1 MSRRDFV
8 DLTSDE
14 TTDIA
19 PPRKQSVGRPASTPL
34 TDRGKHSSH
43 VRVEEQTP
51 RTRTP
56 QMHSQKSTPVL
67 TRDKSPLKKS
77 KTTHDTPSSNHD
89 PAISGI
95 SIAKSHVNNSRVPEA
110 GGDVLRYGTSKLDLA
125 QSGALRSSPPL
136 RSSLSMD
143 TAKDDLSHFPDDN
156 FAKTSLPPRL
166 ILRGPSGDAPLPT
179 KGYGTRGAGFRSS
192 DTRETEEG
200 SSSDSRPISRR
211 VSTGNPINLL
221 NRELGGEPKRRINRS
236 RLGVSFSGQLHIDG
250 EDSDNDNAA
259 RAMRHSINAVIG
271 PLRKQ
276 SEESEISEEEI
287 IPKMRVASHKKANVA
302 TGSRRQRS
310 EGRNSS
316 GNDDLQEAASAQLL
330 NDVLEHPAK
339 PDPPRSEL
347 GKLLFPSSEL
357 DNDMTVDE
365 PRLGLKTPH
374 KDQRTH
380 KAQRTPNPMMEP
392 TKTEALGEQAQGN
405 ISEDDPSLRQTKL
418 VLDDAIDSNPVL
430 SKRPVPLGI
439 ESLTAMLRRHE
450 IAMWNDQ
457 AYLIKP
463 ALRQAKLDCIQAAQP
478 KLDQSLPD
486 PFSGILGDSFLPTEK
501 VQIDVKNQ
509 GRSKLQSRV
518 FNSSYTQHTDG
529 LIYFDNIEYASTV
542 SALPKYKSIVRLG
555 PNILAKNDRALK
567 YMPYFTSEED
577 PQSRQKKELLDELQK
592 RYDDRVETLPAQRKC
607 SELAEFW
614 RECVEDFLSEIEIG
628 VQEVAYFVL
637 YDSTR
642 PSYKSPAASHEIC
655 PSCKT
660 SCPRE
665 DWDDLLGCIGT
676 DALPQPDERK
686 LALAG
691 LACQV
696 FLDVAKF
703 SIWHIAFTAPRL
715 RQLLQSLKQNAADS
729 MKPRTLCLICYLHD
743 CPTHGAYLERAPGS
757 ESGSDSSEDS
767 ENDGELGHNIRQRV
781 TLSGNG
787 QESTGD
793 HRCGIYCIG
802 PEIESRDILGL
813 HPDGEVKGVV
823 NTAVLEDLPEGFE
836 DNQLC
841 SDDCFWAV
849 DKRNHASTMTAS
861 GLSLSLSAE
870 KMSMYQTILP
880 TFRNNRRGPC
890 MIALGLGRVSC
901 LDVFRQ
907 MRSDASAVQE
917 HTSTLDRPVAADGKR
932 SQNFDHE
939 GENSNTHH
947 LDNRIP
953 FIPCSHA
960 GPCDKDAGCS
970 CNSNRTS
977 CERMCGCAKTC
988 GRRYQGCTCGAKN
1001 NSVCFQDQRCMCWR
1015 LNRECD
1021 PWLCGTCGV
1030 LEVLDPVNRYNDE
1043 IQSSHCKNAKLQ
1055 RDVPRRT
1062 LKGKSDVQGWGLFAG
1077 EDMKK
1082 HEYIGEYKGEVVGE
1096 QESNRRGAVYHHRGL
1111 EYLFNLNKGQEIDSS
1126 RAGNKMRFINNSCK
1140 PHIINVEA
1148 KKMFCNGVQRIM
1160 LFSKKHIDAG
1170 EELFFNYGYPKSVTK
1185 NFWERDEGPGQQG
1198 GEEDELIREEA
1209 AGAVPTTT
1217 TRGPGRPRKKGVGR
1231 KISSKKQSRSGG
1243 RWVKSALEVESLTG
1257 VADSDEEAHS
1267 SRTENNGG
1275 SLRSSSRRKRKRSE
1289 GGHEVNKWGIPADEP
1304 DVVEGHGDGNGAAG
1318 SSLQR
1323 APEIAESGDDEF
1335 EDDLASQESSS
1346 TGDSDEEDDLEEEE
1360 EEEVT
1365 SDSEVVRQ
1373 RRISAG
1379 DTRYGGKSQRAG
1391 WATRRL
1397 KAAQAAE
1404 IALAPR
1410 PKKTRGKRSARGS
1423 WLGTGGRPPKKRG
1436 K

>member
-1 MSRRDFV
+1 
-8 DLTSDE
+8 
-14 TTDIA
+14 
-19 PPRKQSVGRPASTPL
+19 
-34 TDRGKHSSH
+34 
-43 VRVEEQTP
+43 
-51 RTRTP
+51 
-56 QMHSQKSTPVL
+56 MHTQKSTPVL

-77 KTTHDTPSSNHD
+77 KATHDTPSSNQD
-89 PAISGI
+89 PAVPGI
-95 SIAKSHVNNSRVPEA
+95 SIAKSHVNKSRVPEA
-110 GGDVLRYGTSKLDLA
+110 GGDVLRHGTSKHDLA
-125 QSGALRSSPPL
+125 RSGALRSSSPP
-136 RSSLSMD
+136 RSSLPMD
-143 TAKDDLSHFPDDN
+143 TAKDDLSRLPDDN
-156 FAKTSLPPRL
+156 FARTSVTPRL
-166 ILRGPSGDAPLPT
+166 TLRGPSGDAPLPT
-179 KGYGTRGAGFRSS
+179 KGYGTRSAGFRSS
-192 DTRETEEG
+192 DTHETGEG
-200 SSSDSRPISRR
+200 SSSDSRSMSKR
-211 VSTGNPINLL
+211 VPTGNPINLL
-221 NRELGGEPKRRINRS
+221 SREFGGEPKRRINRS

-259 RAMRHSINAVIG
+259 RAMRHSINAVLG
-271 PLRKQ
+271 PLKNQ
-276 SEESEISEEEI
+276 SEESEISEEETM
-287 IPKMRVASHKKANVA
+287 PKTRVASHKKANAA
-302 TGSRRQRS
+302 TGPRPQRP
-310 EGRNSS
+310 EGRHSS
-316 GNDDLQEAASAQLL
+316 GNDDLQDAASAQLL
-330 NDVLEHPAK
+330 NGVLELPAQ
-339 PDPPRSEL
+339 PDPPRLGL
-347 GKLLFPSSEL
+347 GKLLFPPSRLE
-357 DNDMTVDE
+357 NDITVDE
-365 PRLGLKTPH
+365 PHLRLKTTH
-374 KDQRTH
+374 NDQRTH
-380 KAQRTPNPMMEP
+380 KAQRTPNSTMEP
-392 TKTEALGEQAQGN
+392 TETEMLGEQARGN
-405 ISEDDPSLRQTKL
+405 ISEEDPSLQQTKFA
-418 VLDDAIDSNPVL
+418 LDDTIDSNPVL
-430 SKRPVPLGI
+430 PKRSVPLGI

-450 IAMWNDQ
+450 MAMWNDQ

-478 KLDQSLPD
+478 KLDRSLPD
-486 PFSGILGDSFLPTEK
+486 PFSGIVGDFFLPAEK

-509 GRSKLQSRV
+509 GRSKLQSRL
-518 FNSSYTQHTDG
+518 FNSSYTQHSDG

-628 VQEVAYFVL
+628 FQEVAFFVL

-642 PSYKSPAASHEIC
+642 AITTSPAASHEIC

-665 DWDDLLGCIGT
+665 DWDDLLGCMGT
-676 DALPQPDERK
+676 DALPQPEERK

-715 RQLLQSLKQNAADS
+715 RQLLRSIKQNAPDS

-787 QESTGD
+787 AESTAD
-793 HRCGIYCIG
+793 HRCGTYCIG

-813 HPDGEVKGVV
+813 HPDGEVKGVF
-823 NTAVLEDLPEGFE
+823 NTAALEDLPEGFD

-849 DKRNHASTMTAS
+849 DKRHHAPTVTAS
-861 GLSLSLSAE
+861 GLSLSSSAE

-901 LDVFRQ
+901 LEVFRQ
-907 MRSDASAVQE
+907 MRSDASAVQK
-917 HTSTLDRPVAADGKR
+917 HTCTLDAPVAVDGKR

-970 CNSNRTS
+970 CHSNRTS

-1001 NSVCFQDQRCMCWR
+1001 NSVCFQDQRCLCWR

-1030 LEVLDPVNRYNDE
+1030 LEVLDPVNRYNEE

-1185 NFWERDEGPGQQG
+1185 NFWERDEGPGQG
-1198 GEEDELIREEA
+1198 GEEDESVREEA
-1209 AGAVPTTT
+1209 AGAGPPT

-1231 KISSKKQSRSGG
+1231 RISSKKQSRSGG
-1243 RWVKSALEVESLTG
+1243 RWVKSALEVESPKD

-1267 SRTENNGG
+1267 FRTKNNGET
-1275 SLRSSSRRKRKRSE
+1275 LRSSSRRKRKRSE
-1289 GGHEVNKWGIPADEP
+1289 GGHEVDHWAIPADEP
-1304 DVVEGHGDGNGAAG
+1304 DVAEGRGDGNDVAG
-1318 SSLQR
+1318 SSFQG

-1346 TGDSDEEDDLEEEE
+1346 TDDSDEEDDLGEEEE
-1360 EEEVT
+1360 EDAT

-1379 DTRYGGKSQRAG
+1379 DTRYGGKSQRLG

-1404 IALAPR
+1404 IASTPR